1 MSKQQ
6 NRPSKRQEPV
16 EEEFVAHDMNDPD
29 QANQSDAEDVER
41 GQNAVDTDQIDIGM
55 GKGAKKRSGK
65 EASIK
70 SNSDIQL
77 EVANNVD
84 EAQ

>member
-1 MSKQQ
+1 
-6 NRPSKRQEPV
+6 
-16 EEEFVAHDMNDPD
+16 
-29 QANQSDAEDVER
+29 
-41 GQNAVDTDQIDIGM
+41 M